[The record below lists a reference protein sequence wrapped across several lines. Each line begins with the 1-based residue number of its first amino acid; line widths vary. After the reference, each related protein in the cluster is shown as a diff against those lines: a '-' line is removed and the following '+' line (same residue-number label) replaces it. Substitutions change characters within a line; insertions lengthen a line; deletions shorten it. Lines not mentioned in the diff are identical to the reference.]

1 MWKTA
6 VRSDTPALILVRRGE
21 ENTMFRK
28 NLFRRGM
35 AALMSLMLIAA
46 APIVSHAAT
55 NIDNRVIISD
65 THPWLFLSG
74 GDGESLETYQRT
86 NLFKPARL
94 ERAAANIHNL
104 KNDIAEAT
112 GAQFILM
119 IVPGKE
125 SIYSEYMPADIP
137 VMDNEGR
144 TMQFIRYMHE
154 HYPDVEIVYPY
165 EEMMQAKEEYPGKVL
180 YLESDNHWNFIGSF
194 VGTRALLTRI
204 SLLTGA
210 SYQPEHRDFV
220 ETGHSSGIDLASMM
234 GLQGDYWSTMYQTPA
249 REYTIL
255 EETKD
260 PATGD
265 VIRHAAASEAG
276 MRAEVPVNLYF
287 IGDSFRHMMSQYL
300 FEWAAKTTVVN
311 RFYFNPDDMIA
322 EKPNVVVYEMTDRHL
337 GELTSLPG
345 YNTAALN

>member
-1 MWKTA
+1 
-6 VRSDTPALILVRRGE
+6 
-21 ENTMFRK
+21 
-28 NLFRRGM
+28 
-35 AALMSLMLIAA
+35 
-46 APIVSHAAT
+46 
-55 NIDNRVIISD
+55 
-65 THPWLFLSG
+65 
-74 GDGESLETYQRT
+74 
-86 NLFKPARL
+86 
-94 ERAAANIHNL
+94 
-104 KNDIAEAT
+104 
-112 GAQFILM
+112 M

-204 SLLTGA
+204 ALLTGA

-220 ETGHSSGIDLASMM
+220 ETGHSGGIDLASMM

-311 RFYFNPDDMIA
+311 RFYFNPDDMTAVKWNTLPANSALQTASCLFASRSARLSPIQKITFRPLA
-322 EKPNVVVYEMTDRHL
+322 KARSTFSFRISGV
-337 GELTSLPG
+337 SL
-345 YNTAALN
+345 